1 MLLDTKTEGG
11 DAVKQPE
18 GLDDKLLVF
27 KEVVTV
33 AGDIQG
39 DCPARPLLWVQRTA
53 LRCHL
58 RRHKT
63 QIIEDHMLLPGART
77 PS

>member
-1 MLLDTKTEGG
+1 MLLDAKTKGG

-18 GLDDKLLVF
+18 GLDHKLPVF

-33 AGDIQG
+33 TGDIQG
-39 DCPARPLLWVQRTA
+39 DRPARLLLWVQRTA

-58 RRHKT
+58 KRHDTK
-63 QIIEDHMLLPGART
+63 H
-77 PS
+77 